1 MELLKHYLPLYG
13 NWMKGDIDLV
23 INYTYFNEIPETQVL
38 DSIIKLHTSIF
49 GVPNDLVGR
58 MQEKPKLRIDVALKD
73 KKAVGYK
80 IGYALNREQFY
91 SWLGGVDADFRNQGI
106 ASALMEQQH
115 HHVKESGYKAVQT
128 QTKNK
133 WRSML
138 ILNIKSGFD
147 IIGTLTDEEG
157 EPKIILEKKMI

>member
-1 MELLKHYLPLYG
+1 MLRMCRT
-13 NWMKGDIDLV
+13 WV
-23 INYTYFNEIPETQVL
+23 
-38 DSIIKLHTSIF
+38 IKLHTSIF
-49 GVPNDLVGR
+49 GVPDDLVGR
-58 MQEKPKLRIDVALKD
+58 MKEKPKLRIDVALKD
-73 KKAVGYK
+73 KKVVGYK

-138 ILNIKSGFD
+138 ILNIGSVK
-147 IIGTLTDEEG
+147 
-157 EPKIILEKKMI
+157 